1 MPSPSGGFDP
11 PHGALCEPH
20 KLAFIHGTICETI
33 SKISRYSLE
42 AKGADRRGWD
52 SNPRYGSSSKVLM
65 LARAL
70 LFADFALRM
79 LVRNPR
85 YCPVSCG
92 WFAIW
97 FAILVALLTTFSLS
111 HKPCPA
117 EAPAQPLL
125 QSVSGSS
132 TFSFC
137 FSGEAGL
144 RVTNKTLQA
153 HRGARLIDGL
163 NQTTLPMPTTS
174 AIDPN
179 QT

>member
-1 MPSPSGGFDP
+1 V
-11 PHGALCEPH
+11 EPH
-20 KLAFIHGTICETI
+20 KLAFVHGTICETI
-33 SKISRYSLE
+33 SKIFRDSLE
-42 AKGADRRGWD
+42 AKGTDRRGWD

-144 RVTNKTLQA
+144 RVTNKYKFRCRLI
-153 HRGARLIDGL
+153 GVSRLIDGL

-174 AIDPN
+174 ATDPN